1 MHIKKFND
9 SQLHFISKM
18 IDKGYNN
25 KIILLLF
32 KEEFNEETIS
42 AYITQVRRG
51 IQGKNISQ
59 NYKFAIS
66 QNYKFDTYHNYPTY
80 YEWVDYLMEN
90 NIYHKTKFEEFG
102 NYIKDK
108 IEEDD
113 MFLVTK
119 SNTFKLIAYLQET
132 DSGFRLV
139 KSIDDKIIDE
149 DFTKRIKSITHNMN
163 DLNVEYKETYI
174 RIDTNNLNKYE
185 TIMYIFM
192 YAIKGM
198 DSIINYHLY
207 NKYEK
212 MVK

>member
-9 SQLHFISKM
+9 SQLHFISRM

-32 KEEFNEETIS
+32 KKEFNEETIS
-42 AYITQVRRG
+42 TYITQVRRG
-51 IQGKNISQ
+51 NQGKNISQ
-59 NYKFAIS
+59 NYKFAI
-66 QNYKFDTYHNYPTY
+66 DCNYPTY

-90 NIYHKTKFEEFG
+90 SIYHKTKFEEFG

-108 IEEDD
+108 VEKDD

-139 KSIDDKIIDE
+139 KSVDDKIIDE
-149 DFTKRIKSITHNMN
+149 DFTKKIKTITHYMN
-163 DLNVEYKETYI
+163 DLNVEYKNSYI
-174 RIDTNNLNKYE
+174 RINTKDLNKYE
-185 TIMYIFM
+185 TIMHIFM

-198 DSIINYHLY
+198 DSIINYYLY
-207 NKYEK
+207 NRYEE